1 MSDQDKNAEVTIEET
16 VLIDGVTGETI
27 ITITEESAEDQGQ
40 DPPSSTAS
48 ATSTTPAAST
58 ASQGTAEDAAPTA
71 AADQDDQNAGAD
83 LPTSGPS
90 ALSARDEAIYTIRL
104 LTAAAVGAVVEG
116 GDQLVTRLKQYE
128 QQLQEAK
135 TGDDEQTVVDED
147 EFDRL
152 RYATIGLI
160 FDTQNMIGRSL
171 ELTLKATETSLDVAN
186 KVTKPFRNFFLFR
199 PITKRVD
206 KRVEGMVDRGQDSLS
221 RWIKI
226 GRQVEPEGRQLA
238 TMTYNEIVDE
248 FISTLSEN
256 PELQELVAQQSISLA
271 AGMRDEVRER
281 TVTSDNV
288 LEDIARR
295 ILRRQ
300 PRPELAEPPPEV
312 QRWAGISIDNLK
324 DYEIEQFD
332 EQRSDSTE

>member
-1 MSDQDKNAEVTIEET
+1 MNNQASDAGSAIEET
-16 VLIDGVTGETI
+16 SVVIEDESGEANT
-27 ITITEESAEDQGQ
+27 TITEETSTDQVQDTPSTSASTTASPASPAAEDT
-40 DPPSSTAS
+40 DENS
-48 ATSTTPAAST
+48 AAF
-58 ASQGTAEDAAPTA
+58 
-71 AADQDDQNAGAD
+71 D

-104 LTAAAVGAVVEG
+104 LTAVAVGAVVEG
-116 GDQLVTRLKQYE
+116 GDQLVTRLKEYE
-128 QQLQEAK
+128 QQLQQAQD
-135 TGDDEQTVVDED
+135 GDDDQTVVDED

-171 ELTLKATETSLDVAN
+171 ELTLKAAETGLDVAE
-186 KVTKPFRNFFLFR
+186 KVTGPFRNFFLFR
-199 PITKRVD
+199 PISKRVD
-206 KRVEGMVDRGQDSLS
+206 KRVESMVDRGQDSLS
-221 RWIKI
+221 RWIEI

-288 LEDIARR
+288 IEDIARR

-312 QRWAGISIDNLK
+312 QRWAGISIDQLK
-324 DYEIEQFD
+324 EYENEQFD

>member
-1 MSDQDKNAEVTIEET
+1 MSNQASDTGGAIEET
-16 VLIDGVTGETI
+16 PIVIDGESGETI
-27 ITITEESAEDQGQ
+27 IPITEETSSDQVQ
-40 DPPSSTAS
+40 DSPSSSADTDVNS
-48 ATSTTPAAST
+48 AT
-58 ASQGTAEDAAPTA
+58 
-71 AADQDDQNAGAD
+71 AD

-116 GDQLVTRLKQYE
+116 GDQLVTRLKEYE
-128 QQLQEAK
+128 QQLQEAQ
-135 TGDDEQTVVDED
+135 TGDDDQAVIDDD

-171 ELTLKATETSLDVAN
+171 ALTLQAAETSLDVAE
-186 KVTKPFRNFFLFR
+186 KVSRPFRNFFLFR

-221 RWIKI
+221 RWIEI

-288 LEDIARR
+288 VEDIARR

-312 QRWAGISIDNLK
+312 QRWAGVSIDQLK
-324 DYEIEQFD
+324 EYEDEQFD
-332 EQRSDSTE
+332 EQRSDSAE